1 MKLLAILPV
10 LALAWPSAAGQAPAK
25 GKAPA
30 LDVRAIPRM
39 AFSPVNVLVIGELKG
54 GDDLE
59 EYYCPEVEFVWDD
72 GGRSV
77 QEADCPPFEP
87 GMKIERRYSAEHY
100 YERAGNYNV
109 EVVLRRAGRVLR
121 KQSFRLNVRA
131 GLGDP
136 TDLPEDN

>member
-1 MKLLAILPV
+1 MKLLVLLPV
-10 LALAWPSAAGQAPAK
+10 LALPWTAAAAPPEAK

-39 AFSPVNVLVIGELKG
+39 AFSPVNVLVIAELKG

-59 EYYCPEVEFVWDD
+59 EYYCPEIEFFWDD
-72 GGRSV
+72 GGKSV

-87 GMKIERRYSAEHY
+87 GTKIERRYSAEHY
-100 YERAGNYNV
+100 YERAGNYGV
-109 EVVLRRAGRVLR
+109 TVTLRRAGKLLR
-121 KQSFRLNVRA
+121 KQTFRLNVRA

-136 TDLPEDN
+136 TDVPEN

>member
-1 MKLLAILPV
+1 MKLLVLLPL
-10 LALAWPSAAGQAPAK
+10 LALPWTVAAAPPEPK

-39 AFSPVNVLVIGELKG
+39 AFSPVNVLVIAELKG

-59 EYYCPEVEFVWDD
+59 EYYCPEVEFFWDD
-72 GGRSV
+72 GGKSV

-87 GMKIERRYSAEHY
+87 GTKIERRYSAEHY
-100 YERAGNYNV
+100 YERAGNYGV
-109 EVVLRRAGRVLR
+109 TVILRRAGKVLR
-121 KQSFRLNVRA
+121 KQTFRLNVRA

-136 TDLPEDN
+136 SEVPEN